1 MHLTMDNDTIDS
13 LSKSHIS
20 DHTLFEMFLALS
32 AYTRVFLL
40 SSLCTSAGLM
50 WAIITVWQLPFRVS
64 FSSLE
69 KLVTLIG
76 VGNMVFA
83 L

>member
-1 MHLTMDNDTIDS
+1 M
-13 LSKSHIS
+13 
-20 DHTLFEMFLALS
+20 ALS

-64 FSSLE
+64 FSNLGKAESFN
-69 KLVTLIG
+69 VTQFIRSQQING
-76 VGNMVFA
+76 
-83 L
+83 